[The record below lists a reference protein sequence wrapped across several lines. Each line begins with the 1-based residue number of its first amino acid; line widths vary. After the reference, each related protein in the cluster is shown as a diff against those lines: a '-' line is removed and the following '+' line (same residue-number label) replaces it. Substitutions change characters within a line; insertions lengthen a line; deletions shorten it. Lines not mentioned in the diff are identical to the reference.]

1 VTGSRAALPGH
12 AGPAGHDSHP
22 ARGCGVAG
30 QLPGS
35 GAERLLIGASVYRE
49 PADRNALLFQVGQH
63 DWAAVWPGDR
73 QGPVPP
79 YRAPGDLD
87 DMIAACEAAGLM
99 TVGRVPSQAG
109 ARHAR
114 AAPARLT
121 FLVDPPA
128 ARDLHR
134 ALDAAGRGHELAA
147 AHRSAAAYWRW
158 RAAAWP
164 QGHHDDVHDLLEA
177 RHHLLAAGE
186 TIQAREI
193 KQTVRSMLHKRGK
206 VGREAAPAGDTL
218 AGPVQPGPQPESRPH
233 SRPHSRLESR
243 PESRPQ
249 PEPRRMAPAENH
261 PPENHTAQNHPAQSH
276 PRQNH
281 PAQNHPPQNHPPQNH
296 PSQSRPAGL
305 RARWRRADLGTR
317 WRLSGL
323 AGLVAAL
330 LSLCVAEVW
339 TGLAVAG
346 GPQPPRPPGAR
357 PAAQSAATV
366 RQQAAAWIAAQISRS
381 AIVACDPVM
390 CSELQLHGV
399 PPGDLLMLGPAVAD
413 PLGSDVV
420 VATAA
425 VRSEFGRRLAGV
437 YAPAVLAGF
446 GAGAASIQV
455 RMIAPDGV
463 AAYRGASAADLASR
477 RQAGAELLANSGIS
491 VAAGA
496 RRPLSAG
503 VVDSRLLI
511 TLAALAA
518 LRRMVRVLSFGPP
531 DPDAGAGVPL
541 RSMEITGPA
550 PAAVLAFLRAQ
561 QAPYLPAVMTAGRLP
576 DGQKAVRIGYAGPS
590 PLGLLGPARTTAQP
604 GPPS

>member
-1 VTGSRAALPGH
+1 LPGH
-12 AGPAGHDSHP
+12 AGPAGRRSHP
-22 ARGCGVAG
+22 AGGCGVAG

-79 YRAPGDLD
+79 YRAPDDLD
-87 DMIAACEAAGLM
+87 DMIAACEAAGLV
-99 TVGRVPSQAG
+99 TVGRVPNQAG

-114 AAPARLT
+114 GAPARLT

-164 QGHHDDVHDLLEA
+164 QEHHDDVHDLLEA

-193 KQTVRSMLHKRGK
+193 KQTVRSMLHVRGEA
-206 VGREAAPAGDTL
+206 GREVALTGDTL
-218 AGPVQPGPQPESRPH
+218 AGPSPPGPQPDSRPGSRPQPGPQH
-233 SRPHSRLESR
+233 A
-243 PESRPQ
+243 
-249 PEPRRMAPAENH
+249 AP
-261 PPENHTAQNHPAQSH
+261 TQNHPT
-276 PRQNH
+276 QNH
-281 PAQNHPPQNHPPQNH
+281 PT
-296 PSQSRPAGL
+296 GL
-305 RARWRRADLGTR
+305 RERWRRADLGTR

-339 TGLAVAG
+339 TGLAVAA
-346 GPQPPRPPGAR
+346 GPQPPGPPGPR
-357 PAAQSAATV
+357 PAAHAPATV
-366 RQQAAAWIAAQISRS
+366 RRQAAAWIAAQISRS

-425 VRSEFGRRLAGV
+425 VRSEFGRRLADV
-437 YAPAVLAGF
+437 YAPVVLAGF
-446 GAGAASIQV
+446 GAGEASIQV

-463 AAYRGASAADLASR
+463 AAYRDASAADLASR

-531 DPDAGAGVPL
+531 APDASAGVPL
-541 RSMEITGPA
+541 RSIEITGPA
-550 PAAVLAFLRAQ
+550 PAGVLAFLRAQ

-576 DGQKAVRIGYAGPS
+576 DGQEAVRIGYAGPS
-590 PLGLLGPARTTAQP
+590 PLGLLGPAGTTAQP

>member
-1 VTGSRAALPGH
+1 MTGSRAALPGH
-12 AGPAGHDSHP
+12 AGPAGHASHP
-22 ARGCGVAG
+22 AGGCGVAG

-49 PADRNALLFQVGQH
+49 PVDRNALLFQVGQH

-79 YRAPGDLD
+79 YRAPDDLD

-134 ALDAAGRGHELAA
+134 ALDAAGRRHELAA

-193 KQTVRSMLHKRGK
+193 KQTVRSMLHTRGK
-206 VGREAAPAGDTL
+206 AGREAAPTGDTL
-218 AGPVQPGPQPESRPH
+218 AGRPQPGPQPESKPQ
-233 SRPHSRLESR
+233 PR

-249 PEPRRMAPAENH
+249 PGPESRPQRAAPAQNH
-261 PPENHTAQNHPAQSH
+261 PPENHADQNHPGQCRPAQSH

-281 PAQNHPPQNHPPQNH
+281 TAQNHALQSRPA
-296 PSQSRPAGL
+296 QSRPAGL

-366 RQQAAAWIAAQISRS
+366 RQQAAAWIAAQISHS
-381 AIVACDPVM
+381 AIVACNPVM

-437 YAPAVLAGF
+437 YAPVVLAGF
-446 GAGAASIQV
+446 GTGAASIQV

-550 PAAVLAFLRAQ
+550 PAGVLAFLRAQ

-576 DGQKAVRIGYAGPS
+576 NGQEAVRIGYACPS
-590 PLGLLGPARTTAQP
+590 PLGLLGPANTTAQP

>member
-1 VTGSRAALPGH
+1 MTGSRAALPGH
-12 AGPAGHDSHP
+12 AGPAGHASHP
-22 ARGCGVAG
+22 AGGCGAAG

-79 YRAPGDLD
+79 FRAPDDLD

-121 FLVDPPA
+121 FLVDHAA

-193 KQTVRSMLHKRGK
+193 KQTVRSMLHARGK
-206 VGREAAPAGDTL
+206 VGRETAPTGDTL
-218 AGPVQPGPQPESRPH
+218 AGPAQPGPQPESRPQ
-233 SRPHSRLESR
+233 
-243 PESRPQ
+243 SRPQ
-249 PEPRRMAPAENH
+249 RAAPAQNH
-261 PPENHTAQNHPAQSH
+261 PPENHTAQNHTA
-276 PRQNH
+276 
-281 PAQNHPPQNHPPQNH
+281 
-296 PSQSRPAGL
+296 QSRPAGL

-399 PPGDLLMLGPAVAD
+399 PPGDLLMLGPAVAG

-437 YAPAVLAGF
+437 YAPVVLAGF

-455 RMIAPDGV
+455 RMTAPDGV

-477 RQAGAELLANSGIS
+477 RQAGTQLLANSGIS

-550 PAAVLAFLRAQ
+550 PAGVLAFLRAQ

-576 DGQKAVRIGYAGPS
+576 DGQEAVRIGYAGPS
-590 PLGLLGPARTTAQP
+590 PLGLLGPASTTAQP
-604 GPPS
+604 GPPP